1 MEDLTGK
8 QLGHYQIV
16 APLGEGGMAAVYKA
30 YQPAMDRYIALKVL
44 PRHFASDPQFVARF
58 QQEAKVLAKLQHPH
72 ILPVFDF
79 GEADGYTYI
88 VMPFI
93 QSGTLADV
101 MTGAALPWP
110 QIRAVI
116 SQVGGA
122 LDYAHAHGLV
132 HRDVKPSNVLLD
144 ESGNCLL
151 ADFGLAKIM
160 EGSIHLTTSGAVI
173 GTPAYMSPE
182 QGLGQKLDARSDIY
196 SLGVILYEMTTG
208 RPPYTAETPMAVMI
222 KHISDPL
229 PPPSTI
235 NPTIPE
241 AIERVILKALA
252 KGPEDRFATA
262 AEMVNA
268 LQTATSE
275 TTGQVEQIPAE
286 SGAIAPSV
294 RLKTMATPVQPISE
308 QTLEA
313 VAAEAHP
320 QPIVRPRAT
329 PLVWVAVF
337 GGAMGLIL
345 LAVAV
350 GFGGAFLA
358 PDPTA
363 TSIAPAV
370 AVQPTNTLLPS
381 ATPVPPTQT
390 PVPTITPTLGI
401 GSTQVSEKDGMVL
414 VYVPTGEF
422 LMGISNDDISWLTQL
437 CPACDAS
444 SLRDQ
449 VPQRHIILDPY
460 WIDQTEVTNA
470 QFAEFVART
479 GYVTAAEKR
488 GNSYVLNIARNEF
501 EYQAEADWRH
511 PRGIGSDVRG
521 REDYPVTQMSWDDAT
536 AYCAW
541 AGRRLPTEA
550 EWEKAAR
557 GPQAWLFPW
566 GQEAP
571 SDERLNFN
579 MTRSG
584 PAPVGGYPS
593 GASPYGVLDMAGN
606 LWEWV
611 ADYYSEP
618 YYRDAPDYNPIGP
631 ATGEGHTLRGGSW
644 GSLYQTELFYVTTTF
659 RLWNKPSIRS
669 DVLGFRCVATNT
681 EARPA
686 PSSTPTVLDTPL
698 VTAIDINS
706 IANIRFA
713 DSFLNPPQGR
723 VMLGG
728 IPFEL
733 SDKVFSSQAGPTTKL
748 PTEAQLNVSIPYPI
762 NLYVL
767 VNTGDGF
774 WRFEGKIIGKIEL
787 RFASG
792 GLFAVDLVLG
802 KNIREWQ
809 TGSQAAVTSATDVKE
824 VWRGPITFATQ
835 YNAVLDLLTISIPQ
849 EYWSDTLVSIRFIDT
864 SVDTVKSLDPGI
876 GINGLSV
883 EHRQIYSTSLP
894 PATATPN
901 CPQVVGPF
909 ASIWLQVRDNIGCAS
924 SQVFSGLVVEEN
936 FQFGKMI
943 WRESVDTGQALVLYN
958 NGSWKIYQH
967 APYVESSPE
976 YPCTDT
982 NTPPQSPPT
991 PRRGFGAMW
1000 CDIPEIRAGLRNAL
1014 DVERAFT
1021 GSMQQ
1026 FENGFMLQTDYDA
1039 IFIFDT
1045 DGSWQR
1051 R

>member
-88 VMPFI
+88 VMPFV

-286 SGAIAPSV
+286 RVAIAPSV
-294 RLKTMATPVQPISE
+294 RLKSMATPVQPISE
-308 QTLEA
+308 QTPEA

-329 PLVWVAVF
+329 WLVWVAVF

-363 TSIAPAV
+363 TPIAPAV
-370 AVQPTNTLLPS
+370 AIQPTNTPLPS

-401 GSTQVSEKDGMVL
+401 GSTQVSEKDGMVQ
-414 VYVPTGEF
+414 VYVPEGEF
-422 LMGISNDDISWLTQL
+422 LMGSDSKI
-437 CPACDAS
+437 
-444 SLRDQ
+444 
-449 VPQRHIILDPY
+449 DPY
-460 WIDQTEVTNA
+460 FWGAESPTHTVTLKGFWIYRTEVTNRMYQNCVVAEVCNLPQQTRSVSRNTYYGEA
-470 QFAEFVART
+470 QFDAFPVVQIT
-479 GYVTAAEKR
+479 W
-488 GNSYVLNIARNEF
+488 
-501 EYQAEADWRH
+501 YQAK
-511 PRGIGSDVRG
+511 
-521 REDYPVTQMSWDDAT
+521 T
-536 AYCAW
+536 YCTW
-541 AGRRLPTEA
+541 AGGRLPTEA

-557 GPQAWLFPW
+557 GTDGRLFPW
-566 GQEAP
+566 GNQTPTGQLANLCDRHCDNLSVSVVSEDDGY
-571 SDERLNFN
+571 SD
-579 MTRSG
+579 T
-584 PAPVGGYPS
+584 APVGNYPA
-593 GASPYGVLDMAGN
+593 GRSPYGVLDMAGN
-606 LWEWV
+606 VWEWV
-611 ADYYSEP
+611 ADWYQVDYYTQSP
-618 YYRDAPDYNPIGP
+618 FDDPSGP
-631 ATGEGHTLRGGSW
+631 SSGDRKVLRGGSW
-644 GSLYQTELFYVTTTF
+644 FNGFDGLRTVVRMSK
-659 RLWNKPSIRS
+659 KPD
-669 DVLGFRCVATNT
+669 DVLYSAGFRCAVSA
-681 EARPA
+681 E
-686 PSSTPTVLDTPL
+686 DTSRSP
-698 VTAIDINS
+698 
-706 IANIRFA
+706 
-713 DSFLNPPQGR
+713 
-723 VMLGG
+723 
-728 IPFEL
+728 
-733 SDKVFSSQAGPTTKL
+733 
-748 PTEAQLNVSIPYPI
+748 
-762 NLYVL
+762 
-767 VNTGDGF
+767 
-774 WRFEGKIIGKIEL
+774 
-787 RFASG
+787 ASG
-792 GLFAVDLVLG
+792 
-802 KNIREWQ
+802 
-809 TGSQAAVTSATDVKE
+809 
-824 VWRGPITFATQ
+824 
-835 YNAVLDLLTISIPQ
+835 LT
-849 EYWSDTLVSIRFIDT
+849 TA
-864 SVDTVKSLDPGI
+864 
-876 GINGLSV
+876 
-883 EHRQIYSTSLP
+883 TSLP
-894 PATATPN
+894 PTATSALSPKFYAFVACIISCDGTN
-901 CPQVVGPF
+901 STRTFREGATKFYLQWKYENVPTGAHYIRAWTMNGQEWVRYDCIWPGPETGT
-909 ASIWLQVRDNIGCAS
+909 DNITLSEPDGLHSGTWEVTISLDGVVYMREQIVVEGNWTFWFPAG
-924 SQVFSGLVVEEN
+924 VFSTCY
-936 FQFGKMI
+936 GK
-943 WRESVDTGQALVLYN
+943 R
-958 NGSWKIYQH
+958 
-967 APYVESSPE
+967 
-976 YPCTDT
+976 
-982 NTPPQSPPT
+982 
-991 PRRGFGAMW
+991 
-1000 CDIPEIRAGLRNAL
+1000 
-1014 DVERAFT
+1014 
-1021 GSMQQ
+1021 
-1026 FENGFMLQTDYDA
+1026 
-1039 IFIFDT
+1039 
-1045 DGSWQR
+1045 
-1051 R
+1051 